1 MWEQMLEYFR
11 NNPIYFYIA
20 VALVAAI
27 LLVIIIAIAVGVK
40 RSKKRKAA
48 ARRHRQQ
55 FSPRKRQ
62 PPHRFKRLIPLS
74 NNRLPH
80 PYLNRP
86 KMQKSA
92 KKRLNPS
99 STALLPL
106 KKNPAN

>member
-48 ARRHRQQ
+48 ARAAKSDPTTGSHTHISTVRKCRNR
-55 FSPRKRQ
+55 RKRG
-62 PPHRFKRLIPLS
+62 
-74 NNRLPH
+74 
-80 PYLNRP
+80 
-86 KMQKSA
+86 
-92 KKRLNPS
+92 
-99 STALLPL
+99 
-106 KKNPAN
+106 